1 MDFTPLAAR
10 VRPQSLDDYIG
21 QHHLVGENG
30 ILRKSMAIGQLP
42 SLIFWGPP
50 GTGKTSLARIL
61 AQQQERPFYE
71 LSAINAGVKEVRA
84 VIDKAKN
91 SGGLFSGKKPL
102 LFIDEIHRFSKAQQ
116 DALLGAVEQGLIT
129 LIGATTENPSFEVI
143 NALRS
148 RCQVYTLNALS
159 KEELL
164 QVLERALKVDTQL
177 QQLPVVVKEHEA
189 LLQLSGGDARKLL
202 TVLELVVQQQQDK
215 NPIVLTNATVQEVVQ
230 TNLAQFDKNGDLHY
244 DIASAF
250 IKSLRGSDPNAAVYW
265 LARMLEGGED
275 LKFIARRMLIFA
287 SEDIGNANPNALLL
301 AQSCFQAATVVGFPE
316 ARIILGQ
323 CATYLACSPKSNA
336 AYKAIDAAIA
346 AVRATPDAAVPLH
359 LRNAPTELMKELHY
373 GEGEGYQYPH
383 DFPQHFTSQEYL
395 PTELSGTVFYTPA
408 QNPTED
414 RLRAYLKALWKEKYN
429 Y

>member
-177 QQLPVVVKEHEA
+177 QQLPIVVKEHEA

-215 NPIVLTNATVQEVVQ
+215 NPIVLTNASVQEVVQ

-336 AYKAIDAAIA
+336 VYKAIDAAIA

-359 LRNAPTELMKELHY
+359 LRNAPTELMKDLHY
-373 GEGEGYQYPH
+373 GEGYQYPH
-383 DFPQHFTSQEYL
+383 DFPQNFTPQEYL
-395 PTELSGTVFYTPA
+395 PTALSGTVFYTPA

>member
-1 MDFTPLAAR
+1 M
-10 VRPQSLDDYIG
+10 
-21 QHHLVGENG
+21 
-30 ILRKSMAIGQLP
+30 
-42 SLIFWGPP
+42 
-50 GTGKTSLARIL
+50 
-61 AQQQERPFYE
+61 
-71 LSAINAGVKEVRA
+71 
-84 VIDKAKN
+84 
-91 SGGLFSGKKPL
+91 
-102 LFIDEIHRFSKAQQ
+102 
-116 DALLGAVEQGLIT
+116 
-129 LIGATTENPSFEVI
+129 
-143 NALRS
+143 
-148 RCQVYTLNALS
+148 
-159 KEELL
+159 
-164 QVLERALKVDTQL
+164 

-373 GEGEGYQYPH
+373 GEGYQYH
-383 DFPQHFTSQEYL
+383 MIFHSILHLRNTCPQSFR
-395 PTELSGTVFYTPA
+395 ELSFTHLPKTLRKTAYG
-408 QNPTED
+408 PT
-414 RLRAYLKALWKEKYN
+414 
-429 Y
+429 

>member
-177 QQLPVVVKEHEA
+177 QQLPIVVKEHEA

-346 AVRATPDAAVPLH
+346 AVRATPDAPVPLH
-359 LRNAPTELMKELHY
+359 LRNAPTELMKDLHY
-373 GEGEGYQYPH
+373 GEGYQYPH
-383 DFPQHFTSQEYL
+383 DFPQHFTPQEYL
-395 PTELSGTVFYTPA
+395 PTALSGTVFYTPA

-414 RLRAYLKALWKEKYN
+414 RLRTYLKALWKEKYN

>member
-177 QQLPVVVKEHEA
+177 QQLPIVVKEHEA

-373 GEGEGYQYPH
+373 GEGYQYPH

>member
-177 QQLPVVVKEHEA
+177 QQLPIVVKEHEA

-215 NPIVLTNATVQEVVQ
+215 NPIVLTNASVQEVVQ

-359 LRNAPTELMKELHY
+359 LRNAPTELMKDLHY
-373 GEGEGYQYPH
+373 GEGYQYPH
-383 DFPQHFTSQEYL
+383 DFPQHFTPQEYL
-395 PTELSGTVFYTPA
+395 PTALSGTVFYTPA

>member
-91 SGGLFSGKKPL
+91 SDGLFSGKKPL

-177 QQLPVVVKEHEA
+177 QQLPIVVKEHEA
-189 LLQLSGGDARKLL
+189 LLQISRGDARKLL

-215 NPIVLTNATVQEVVQ
+215 NPIVLTNASVQEVVQ

-336 AYKAIDAAIA
+336 VYKAIDAAIA

-359 LRNAPTELMKELHY
+359 LRNAPTELMKDLHY
-373 GEGEGYQYPH
+373 GEGYQYPH
-383 DFPQHFTSQEYL
+383 DFPQHFTPQEYL
-395 PTELSGTVFYTPA
+395 PTALSGTVFYTPA

>member
-91 SGGLFSGKKPL
+91 SDGLFSGKKPL

-177 QQLPVVVKEHEA
+177 QQLPIVVKEHEA

-215 NPIVLTNATVQEVVQ
+215 NPIVLTNASVQEVVQ

-244 DIASAF
+244 DIVSAF

-336 AYKAIDAAIA
+336 VYKAIDAAIA

-359 LRNAPTELMKELHY
+359 LRNAPTELMKDLHY
-373 GEGEGYQYPH
+373 GEGYQYPH
-383 DFPQHFTSQEYL
+383 DFPQHFTPQEYL
-395 PTELSGTVFYTPA
+395 PTALSGTVFYTPA

>member
-177 QQLPVVVKEHEA
+177 QQLPIVVKEHEA

-359 LRNAPTELMKELHY
+359 LRNAPTELMKDLHY
-373 GEGEGYQYPH
+373 GEGYQYPH
-383 DFPQHFTSQEYL
+383 DFPQHFTPQEYL
-395 PTELSGTVFYTPA
+395 PTALSGTVFYTPA

>member
-91 SGGLFSGKKPL
+91 SDGLFSGKKPL

-177 QQLPVVVKEHEA
+177 QQLPIVVKEHEA

-215 NPIVLTNATVQEVVQ
+215 NPIVLTNASVQEVVQ

-359 LRNAPTELMKELHY
+359 LRNAPTELMKDLHY
-373 GEGEGYQYPH
+373 GEGYQYPH
-383 DFPQHFTSQEYL
+383 DFPQNFTPQEYL
-395 PTELSGTVFYTPA
+395 PTALSGTVFYTPA

>member
-91 SGGLFSGKKPL
+91 SGGLFSGRKPL

-177 QQLPVVVKEHEA
+177 QQLPIVVKEHEA

-359 LRNAPTELMKELHY
+359 LRNAPTELMKDLHY
-373 GEGEGYQYPH
+373 GEGYQYPH
-383 DFPQHFTSQEYL
+383 DFPQHFTPQEYL
-395 PTELSGTVFYTPA
+395 PTALSGTVFYTPA

>member
-10 VRPQSLDDYIG
+10 IRPQSLDDYIG

-84 VIDKAKN
+84 VIDKAKS

-177 QQLPVVVKEHEA
+177 QQLPIVVKEHEA

-301 AQSCFQAATVVGFPE
+301 AQSCFHAVTVVGFPE

-359 LRNAPTELMKELHY
+359 LRNAPTELMKDLHY
-373 GEGEGYQYPH
+373 GEGYQYPH
-383 DFPQHFTSQEYL
+383 DFPQHFTPQEYL

>member
-91 SGGLFSGKKPL
+91 SDGLFSGKKPL

-177 QQLPVVVKEHEA
+177 QQLPIVVKEHEA

-230 TNLAQFDKNGDLHY
+230 TNFAQFDKNGDLHY
-244 DIASAF
+244 DIVSAF

-336 AYKAIDAAIA
+336 VYKAIDAAIA

-359 LRNAPTELMKELHY
+359 LRNAPTELMKDLHY
-373 GEGEGYQYPH
+373 GEGYQYPH
-383 DFPQHFTSQEYL
+383 DFPQNFTPQEYL
-395 PTELSGTVFYTPA
+395 PTALSGTVFYTPA